1 MPRGRLSASLPDLV
15 LSPMAFL
22 FQRPP
27 AAHIPTP
34 ASHQGADDV
43 AHVPANVWA
52 ALLLPE
58 DESATLAITRYAGQ
72 KGTGSTGGTGLP
84 SLTCRGVL
92 DRTVSAL
99 CHLHS
104 ALLYTDYIVAID

>member
-1 MPRGRLSASLPDLV
+1 MPRGRLSASFPDLV

-27 AAHIPTP
+27 VAHIPTP
-34 ASHQGADDV
+34 AFHQAADDV
-43 AHVPANVWA
+43 AHVPANIWT

-58 DESATLAITRYAGQ
+58 DETATLAITRHAGH
-72 KGTGSTGGTGLP
+72 KGTGITGGTRLP

-92 DRTVSAL
+92 DRTVSAQ
-99 CHLHS
+99 CHLH
-104 ALLYTDYIVAID
+104 